1 MWAVFGMRKKQNKL
15 LNENKLRELKV
26 SDSLTNLEE
35 FTRIMT
41 DDIDFNCFD
50 VLSITRVDSEKPYT
64 RKFSHQHVE
73 TQVYRIASD
82 ADETLPHGINKHKLN

>member
-1 MWAVFGMRKKQNKL
+1 MNAKKKKL
-15 LNENKLRELKV
+15 LNDKKLREIKV

-50 VLSITRVDSEKPYT
+50 VLSVSRLDSEKPYT
-64 RKFSHQHVE
+64 KKFAHSHVE
-73 TQVYRIASD
+73 TQVHPLS
-82 ADETLPHGINKHKLN
+82 ADDQKVIPLNTTKNKLN

>member
-1 MWAVFGMRKKQNKL
+1 MWAVFGMSKKQNKL

-50 VLSITRVDSEKPYT
+50 VLSITRVDNEKPYT
-64 RKFSHQHVE
+64 RKFAHRHVE
-73 TQVYRIASD
+73 TQIYRIA
-82 ADETLPHGINKHKLN
+82 ADEEENLPLGVNKNKLN

>member
-1 MWAVFGMRKKQNKL
+1 MNKKQNKL
-15 LNENKLRELKV
+15 LNDNKLREIKV

-50 VLSITRVDSEKPYT
+50 VLSVTRIDADQPYT
-64 RKFSHQHVE
+64 KKFAHRHVD

-82 ADETLPHGINKHKLN
+82 EDETLPLGIAKNKLN

>member
-1 MWAVFGMRKKQNKL
+1 MWVVIGMNKKQNKL
-15 LNENKLRELKV
+15 LNQKKLRELKV

-50 VLSITRVDSEKPYT
+50 VLSVTRLDTEEPYT
-64 RKFSHQHVE
+64 RKYAHAQVD
-73 TQVYRIASD
+73 TQVYRVAAKSAEILPLDIAK
-82 ADETLPHGINKHKLN
+82 NKLN

>member
-1 MWAVFGMRKKQNKL
+1 MNKKQNKL
-15 LNENKLRELKV
+15 LNDNKLREIKV

-50 VLSITRVDSEKPYT
+50 VLSVTRIDADQPYTKKFAHRHVDS
-64 RKFSHQHVE
+64 
-73 TQVYRIASD
+73 QVYRIASD
-82 ADETLPHGINKHKLN
+82 EAETLPLGIAKNKLN